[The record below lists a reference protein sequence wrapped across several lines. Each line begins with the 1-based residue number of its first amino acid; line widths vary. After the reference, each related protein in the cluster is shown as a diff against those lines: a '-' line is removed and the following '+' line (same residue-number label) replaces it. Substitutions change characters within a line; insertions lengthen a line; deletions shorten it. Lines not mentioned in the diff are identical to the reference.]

1 MIGELVGAFVAR
13 TLIRA
18 TGEAV
23 ATGVSAIYEGR
34 SEVKEKQLAIQEKQL
49 KIKNKEIELQ
59 RQQMSMKEMEL
70 AMRDNPDNF
79 IRMRSNSENFRNMN
93 YQDAVRSLAGMGFYH
108 ITIRE
113 IYVKKGPFDRFD
125 YTGCVTGVIVNGMNS
140 FNCYST
146 FSRDSYVIVNAIVHK
161 PGCKLFMP
169 GLGAIQSGQWIL
181 NRPVQRCQYCGVVVS
196 QGQKY
201 CIGCG
206 APV

>member
-34 SEVKEKQLAIQEKQL
+34 SEVKEKQLAIQEK
-49 KIKNKEIELQ
+49 
-59 RQQMSMKEMEL
+59 
-70 AMRDNPDNF
+70 RDNPDNF